1 MVWYG
6 TLLTVTADFDTT
18 AMRYDIDKTLVQPF
32 RTASMD
38 CMSGSVEGSTG

>member
-6 TLLTVTADFDTT
+6 TLLTVTADFGTT
-18 AMRYDIDKTLVQPF
+18 AMRYDIGKTLVQPF